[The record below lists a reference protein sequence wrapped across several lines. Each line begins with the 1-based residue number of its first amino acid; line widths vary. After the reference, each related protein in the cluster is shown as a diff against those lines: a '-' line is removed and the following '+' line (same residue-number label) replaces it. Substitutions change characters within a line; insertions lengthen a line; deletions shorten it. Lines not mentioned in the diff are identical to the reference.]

1 MNRCP
6 ITYDLCGNNKYS
18 EKGLRMIAPKL
29 THLNDLP
36 YTAAE
41 LRQEAANRAKKL
53 SIQGVQP
60 KLSATISVV
69 EQEFKIVDQF
79 GTYIIKPQNDL
90 FPELPQNEDVTMR
103 MAKVFGLDVPFHG
116 MLYAKDGSLSYFIK
130 RFDRYG
136 KGKKLATEDFAQL
149 TGNTRDTKYRFT
161 MEKLVPVIDE
171 FCSFPAIEKADFFKR
186 ILFCY
191 VTGNEDMHL
200 KNFSLITK
208 NEKTTLTPVYDFLN
222 SSIAI
227 KNPEEEIALTLK
239 GKKSNLK
246 ASDFIDYYAK
256 ERLQLN
262 EKTVNTILEQML
274 NTIPKWKELLEISFL
289 SDEMKEKYFLLM
301 ETRVQMFKE
310 TILKSV

>member
-6 ITYDLCGNNKYS
+6 ITYELCGNDKYS

-29 THLNDLP
+29 TQLNDLP

-103 MAKVFGLDVPFHG
+103 MAKAFGLDVPLHG

-136 KGKKLATEDFAQL
+136 KGKKIATEDFAQL

-171 FCSFPAIEKADFFKR
+171 FCSFPAIEKANFFKR

-208 NEKTTLTPVYDFLN
+208 NGKTTLTPIYDFLN

-227 KNPEEEIALTLK
+227 KNTEEEIALTLN
-239 GKKSNLK
+239 GKKNNLK
-246 ASDFIDYYAK
+246 ASDFVDYYAK

-262 EKTVNTILEQML
+262 EKIIATILEQMH
-274 NTIPKWKELLEISFL
+274 NAIPKWKELLEISFL
-289 SDEMKEKYFLLM
+289 SDEMKEKYLGLF
-301 ETRVQMFKE
+301 EGRIKKFF
-310 TILKSV
+310 

>member
-6 ITYDLCGNNKYS
+6 ITYELCGNNKYS

-29 THLNDLP
+29 TNLNDLP

-60 KLSATISVV
+60 KLSAAISVV

-90 FPELPQNEDVTMR
+90 FPELPQNEDVTMK
-103 MAKVFGLDVPFHG
+103 MAKAFGLDVPFHG

-136 KGKKLATEDFAQL
+136 KGKKIATEDFAQL

-186 ILFCY
+186 VLFCY
-191 VTGNEDMHL
+191 VTGNENMHL
-200 KNFSLITK
+200 KTFSLITK
-208 NEKTTLTPVYDFLN
+208 NGKTTLTPIYDFLN
-222 SSIAI
+222 SSIVI

-246 ASDFIDYYAK
+246 ATDFIDYYAK

-262 EKTVNTILEQML
+262 EKTVVTILEQME
-274 NTIPKWKELLEISFL
+274 NAIPKWKELLEISFL
-289 SDEMKEKYFLLM
+289 SDEMKEKYLELLKYKLNLFL
-301 ETRVQMFKE
+301 
-310 TILKSV
+310 

>member
-6 ITYDLCGNNKYS
+6 ITYELCGNNKYS

-29 THLNDLP
+29 THLNNLP

-103 MAKVFGLDVPFHG
+103 MAKVFGLDVPLHG

-149 TGNTRDTKYRFT
+149 TGNARDTKYRFT

-208 NEKTTLTPVYDFLN
+208 NGKTTLTPIYDFLN
-222 SSIAI
+222 SSIVI

-256 ERLQLN
+256 DRLQLN
-262 EKTVNTILEQML
+262 EKTIATILEQMH
-274 NTIPKWKELLEISFL
+274 NAIPKWEELLEISFL
-289 SDEMKEKYFLLM
+289 SDEMKEKYLGLLGAK
-301 ETRVQMFKE
+301 TQMFK
-310 TILKSV
+310 

>member
-6 ITYDLCGNNKYS
+6 ITYELCGTDKYS

-29 THLNDLP
+29 TYLNDLP
-36 YTAAE
+36 YTAVE

-60 KLSATISVV
+60 KLSAAISIVD
-69 EQEFKIVDQF
+69 QEFKIVDQF

-90 FPELPQNEDVTMR
+90 FPELPENEDVTMR
-103 MAKVFGLDVPFHG
+103 MAKVFGLEVPLHG
-116 MLYAKDGSLSYFIK
+116 MVYAKDGSLSYFIK

-136 KGKKLATEDFAQL
+136 KGNKLATEDFAQL

-161 MEKLVPVIDE
+161 MEKLIPVIDE
-171 FCSFPAIEKADFFKR
+171 YCSFPAIEKADFFKR

-208 NEKTTLTPVYDFLN
+208 NNKTTLTPVYDFLN
-222 SSIAI
+222 STIAI

-246 ASDFIDYYAK
+246 AADFVDYYAK
-256 ERLQLN
+256 DRLQLN
-262 EKTVNTILEQML
+262 EKTVEIILREMWQV
-274 NTIPKWKELLEISFL
+274 IPKWKELLEISFL
-289 SDEMKEKYFLLM
+289 SEDMKGKYLNLL
-301 ETRVQMFKE
+301 EIKTQKFK
-310 TILKSV
+310 

>member
-6 ITYDLCGNNKYS
+6 ITYELCGNNKYS

-29 THLNDLP
+29 TNLNDLP

-90 FPELPQNEDVTMR
+90 FPELPQNEDVTMK
-103 MAKVFGLDVPFHG
+103 MAKAFGLDVPFHG

-136 KGKKLATEDFAQL
+136 KGKKIATEDFAQL

-186 ILFCY
+186 VLFCY

-208 NEKTTLTPVYDFLN
+208 NGKTTLTPIYDFLN
-222 SSIAI
+222 SSIVI

-246 ASDFIDYYAK
+246 ATDFIDYYAK

-262 EKTVNTILEQML
+262 EKTVVTIQEQME
-274 NTIPKWKELLEISFL
+274 NAIPKWKELLEISFL
-289 SDEMKEKYFLLM
+289 SDEMKEKYLELLKYKLNLFL
-301 ETRVQMFKE
+301 
-310 TILKSV
+310 

>member
-6 ITYDLCGNNKYS
+6 ITYELCGNNKYS

-103 MAKVFGLDVPFHG
+103 MAKVFGLDVPLHG

-208 NEKTTLTPVYDFLN
+208 NGKTTLTPIYDFLN
-222 SSIAI
+222 SSIVI

-256 ERLQLN
+256 DRLQLN
-262 EKTVNTILEQML
+262 EKTIATILEQMH
-274 NTIPKWKELLEISFL
+274 NAIPKWEELLEISFL
-289 SDEMKEKYFLLM
+289 SDEMKEKYLALLGAK
-301 ETRVQMFKE
+301 TQMFK
-310 TILKSV
+310 

>member
-6 ITYDLCGNNKYS
+6 ITYELCGNNKYS

-29 THLNDLP
+29 TNLNDLP

-60 KLSATISVV
+60 KLSAAISVV

-90 FPELPQNEDVTMR
+90 FPELPQNEDVTMK
-103 MAKVFGLDVPFHG
+103 MAKAFGLDVPFHG

-136 KGKKLATEDFAQL
+136 KGKKIATEDFAQL

-186 ILFCY
+186 VLFCY

-208 NEKTTLTPVYDFLN
+208 NGKTTLTPIYDFLN
-222 SSIAI
+222 SSIVI

-246 ASDFIDYYAK
+246 ATDFIDYYAK

-262 EKTVNTILEQML
+262 EKTVVTILEQME
-274 NTIPKWKELLEISFL
+274 NAIPKWKELLEISFL
-289 SDEMKEKYFLLM
+289 SDEMKEKYLELLKYKLNLFL
-301 ETRVQMFKE
+301 
-310 TILKSV
+310 

>member
-6 ITYDLCGNNKYS
+6 ITYELCGNNKYS

-29 THLNDLP
+29 TNLNDLP
-36 YTAAE
+36 YTATE

-60 KLSATISVV
+60 KLSAAISVV

-90 FPELPQNEDVTMR
+90 FPELPQNEDVTMK
-103 MAKVFGLDVPFHG
+103 MAKAFGLDVPFHG

-136 KGKKLATEDFAQL
+136 KGKKIATEDFAQL

-186 ILFCY
+186 VLFCY

-208 NEKTTLTPVYDFLN
+208 NGKTTLTPIYDFLN
-222 SSIAI
+222 SSIVI

-246 ASDFIDYYAK
+246 ATDFIDYYAK

-262 EKTVNTILEQML
+262 EKTVVTIQEQME
-274 NTIPKWKELLEISFL
+274 NAIPKWKELLEISFL
-289 SDEMKEKYFLLM
+289 SDEMKEKYLELLKYKLNLFL
-301 ETRVQMFKE
+301 
-310 TILKSV
+310 

>member
-6 ITYDLCGNNKYS
+6 ITYELCGTDKYS

-29 THLNDLP
+29 TYLNDLP
-36 YTAAE
+36 YTAVE

-60 KLSATISVV
+60 KLSAAISIVD
-69 EQEFKIVDQF
+69 QEFKIVDQF

-90 FPELPQNEDVTMR
+90 FPQLPENEDVTMR
-103 MAKVFGLDVPFHG
+103 MAKVFGLEVPFHG
-116 MLYAKDGSLSYFIK
+116 MLYGKDGSLSYFIK

-136 KGKKLATEDFAQL
+136 KGSKFATEDFAQL

-161 MEKLVPVIDE
+161 MEKLIPVLDE
-171 FCSFPAIEKADFFKR
+171 YCSFPAIEKADFFKR

-208 NEKTTLTPVYDFLN
+208 NGKITLTPVYDFLN
-222 SSIAI
+222 STISI
-227 KNPEEEIALTLK
+227 KNPEEEIALTLR

-246 ASDFIDYYAK
+246 AADFVDYYAK

-262 EKTVNTILEQML
+262 EKTIAAILLQMKKA
-274 NTIPKWKELLEISFL
+274 TPKWKELLEISFL
-289 SDEMKEKYFLLM
+289 TDEMKEKYLELL
-301 ETRVQMFKE
+301 ESRVGMFK
-310 TILKSV
+310 

>member
-6 ITYDLCGNNKYS
+6 ITYELCGNDKYS

-29 THLNDLP
+29 THLKDLP

-90 FPELPQNEDVTMR
+90 FTELPQNEDVTMR

-161 MEKLVPVIDE
+161 MEKLVPVLDE

-208 NEKTTLTPVYDFLN
+208 SGKTTLTPIYDFLN

-246 ASDFIDYYAK
+246 ATDFIDYYAK

-262 EKTVNTILEQML
+262 EKTVTTILEQMH
-274 NTIPKWKELLEISFL
+274 NAIPKWKELLEISFL
-289 SDEMKEKYFLLM
+289 SDEMKEKYVSLL
-301 ETRVQMFKE
+301 ELKTQMFK
-310 TILKSV
+310 

>member
-6 ITYDLCGNNKYS
+6 ITYELCGTAKYS
-18 EKGLRMIAPKL
+18 ERGLKMISPRL
-29 THLNDLP
+29 DHLNDLP
-36 YTAAE
+36 FTAAE
-41 LRQEAANRAKKL
+41 LRQEAVNRAKKL

-60 KLSATISVV
+60 KLSAAVSVV
-69 EQEFKIVDQF
+69 GQEFKIVDQF

-90 FPELPQNEDVTMR
+90 FPQLPENEDLTMR

-116 MLYAKDGSLSYFIK
+116 MVYAKDGSLSYFVK

-136 KGKKLATEDFAQL
+136 KGKKYATEDFAQL

-161 MEKLVPVIDE
+161 MEKLVPVIE
-171 FCSFPAIEKADFFKR
+171 EYCSFPAIEKADFFKR
-186 ILFCY
+186 VIFCY

-208 NEKTTLTPVYDFLN
+208 NGKITLTPTYDLLN

-246 ASDFIDYYAK
+246 ASDFTDYYAK
-256 ERLQLN
+256 ERLKLN
-262 EKTVNTILEQML
+262 DKTIAVILEQMQRAV
-274 NTIPKWKELLEISFL
+274 PKWKELIDISFL
-289 SDEMKEKYFLLM
+289 SEEMKEKYFNLL
-301 ETRVQMFKE
+301 ENRLKMF
-310 TILKSV
+310 

>member
-6 ITYDLCGNNKYS
+6 ITYELCGTEKYS
-18 EKGLRMIAPKL
+18 AKGMRLIAPKL

-36 YTAAE
+36 YTAVE

-60 KLSATISVV
+60 KLSAAVSIVD
-69 EQEFKIVDQF
+69 QEFKIVDQF

-90 FPELPQNEDVTMR
+90 FPQLPENEDVTMR
-103 MAKVFGLDVPFHG
+103 MAKAFGLEVPFHG
-116 MLYAKDGSLSYFIK
+116 MLYGKDGSLSYFIK
-130 RFDRYG
+130 RFDRHG
-136 KGKKLATEDFAQL
+136 KGKKFATEDFAQL

-161 MEKLVPVIDE
+161 MEKLIPVLDQY
-171 FCSFPAIEKADFFKR
+171 CSFPAIEKADFFKR

-208 NEKTTLTPVYDFLN
+208 NGKTTLTPVYDFLN
-222 SSIAI
+222 STIAI
-227 KNPEEEIALTLK
+227 KNPDEEMALTLK

-246 ASDFIDYYAK
+246 ATDFIDYYAK

-262 EKTVNTILEQML
+262 EKTIATILDQMKKA
-274 NTIPKWKELLEISFL
+274 TPKWKELLEISFL
-289 SDEMKEKYFLLM
+289 TNDMKEKYLELL
-301 ETRVQMFKE
+301 EARVMMF
-310 TILKSV
+310 